1 MTKRNTK
8 KMNHFMHMNLIT
20 GCPQCS
26 EGEMVYPEC
35 PHGTAPSESCY
46 DAEDAYYD
54 KQFAQEM
61 AEHGTSQVHRRYR
74 QYTCSRPCCGRP
86 SVVNVYT
93 DMKGVRK
100 VVKPVRECKHC
111 GVAWSVIE
119 GKVICDFHTDACA
132 RYGEHSS
139 SEQEAAWDALL
150 PPVLSPF

>member
-1 MTKRNTK
+1 
-8 KMNHFMHMNLIT
+8 MNHLTHMNLIT

-26 EGEMVYPEC
+26 EGEMVE
-35 PHGTAPSESCY
+35 ANESWY
-46 DAEDAYYD
+46 DEEDAYYD
-54 KQFAQEM
+54 KVFAQEM
-61 AEHGTSQVHRRYR
+61 AEPGSTSSGRYR
-74 QYTCSRPCCGRP
+74 SVDGTVSVRRRERRYTCSRPCCGRP